1 MKAISSS
8 LTKLN
13 LFLCLSLLTIFLVQ
27 GLSGRWYEPYWSSEL
42 VYRPY
47 LKYYDGRIALERKE
61 KPLRVYGPGFYSD
74 FMEENIENV
83 YICMNGMWVTIEI
96 FPLIILYSHG
106 TNN

>member
-13 LFLCLSLLTIFLVQ
+13 LFLFLLLPTISLVQ
-27 GLSGRWYEPYWSSEL
+27 GLSGRWYEPYCSSEL

-47 LKYYDGRIALERKE
+47 LKYYDGRISLERKE
-61 KPLRVYGPGFYSD
+61 KPLRVYGPGYSD

-96 FPLIILYSHG
+96 FPLIILYSLG
-106 TNN
+106 ATNN